1 MTLERPAPLYR
12 QVYEL
17 LRRKILDGEFAP
29 GESVLESRTAEMLRV
44 SRTPVRE
51 ALLQLEREGLLIAQG
66 FERAVT
72 NPTREE
78 FVELYTCRAALEC
91 IVAERAARL
100 ATRSE
105 IAVMAAAI
113 DGARA
118 ASVAGDHAGVL
129 AANTRFHDQMIESA
143 RMVPLSQLMTT
154 IRGQILVVRRH
165 LLSDAAVEA
174 AICDEHATL
183 LEAIREGDA
192 VEAQRRMQLHM
203 NNDIQRLAGSG
214 APERGGPV
222 R

>member
-1 MTLERPAPLYR
+1 MTLQRPAPLYR

-17 LRRKILDGEFAP
+17 LRQKILDGEFAP
-29 GESVLESRTAEMLRV
+29 GENVQESRTAEMLRV

-51 ALLQLEREGLLIAQG
+51 ALMQLEREGLLVARG

-78 FVELYTCRAALEC
+78 FVDLYICRAALER

-105 IAVMAAAI
+105 IEVMAAAI
-113 DGARA
+113 DEAAA

-129 AANTRFHDQMIESA
+129 TANTRFHDQMIESA
-143 RMVPLSQLMTT
+143 RMPPLSQLMNT

-165 LLSDAAVEA
+165 LLSDAAIEA
-174 AICDEHATL
+174 AICDEHTTL
-183 LEAIREGDA
+183 LEAIQEGNA
-192 VEAQRRMQLHM
+192 VEAQRRMERHM
-203 NNDIQRLAGSG
+203 DNDIQRLAGSG
-214 APERGGPV
+214 AP
-222 R
+222 

>member
-1 MTLERPAPLYR
+1 MTLQRPAPLYR

-29 GESVLESRTAEMLRV
+29 GESVLESRIAEMLRV

-51 ALLQLEREGLLIAQG
+51 ALLQLEREGLLITQG

-78 FVELYTCRAALEC
+78 FVDLYICRAALER

-100 ATRSE
+100 ATRYE
-105 IAVMAAAI
+105 IEVMAAAI
-113 DGARA
+113 DEALA

-143 RMVPLSQLMTT
+143 RMAPLSQLMNT
-154 IRGQILVVRRH
+154 IRGQLLVVRRH
-165 LLSDAAVEA
+165 LLSDASVEA
-174 AICDEHATL
+174 AICNEHATL
-183 LEAIREGDA
+183 LQAIQEGNV
-192 VEAQRRMQLHM
+192 VEAQRHMELHM

-214 APERGGPV
+214 AP
-222 R
+222 

>member
-1 MTLERPAPLYR
+1 M
-12 QVYEL
+12 
-17 LRRKILDGEFAP
+17 RRKILDGEFAP

-78 FVELYTCRAALEC
+78 FVDLYICRAALER

-105 IAVMAAAI
+105 IEVMATAI
-113 DGARA
+113 EEARGASA
-118 ASVAGDHAGVL
+118 AGDHAGVL
-129 AANTRFHDQMIESA
+129 TANTRFHDQMIESA
-143 RMVPLSQLMTT
+143 RMPPLSQLMNT

-165 LLSDAAVEA
+165 LLSDAAVES
-174 AICDEHATL
+174 AICDEHAAL
-183 LEAIREGDA
+183 LDAIREGNSG
-192 VEAQRRMQLHM
+192 EAQRRMELHM

-214 APERGGPV
+214 APQKGGSA

>member
-1 MTLERPAPLYR
+1 M
-12 QVYEL
+12 
-17 LRRKILDGEFAP
+17 RRKILDGEFAP

-78 FVELYTCRAALEC
+78 FVDLYICRAALER

-105 IAVMAAAI
+105 IEVMAAAI
-113 DGARA
+113 EEARVA
-118 ASVAGDHAGVL
+118 CAAGDHAGVL
-129 AANTRFHDQMIESA
+129 TANTRFHDQMIESA
-143 RMVPLSQLMTT
+143 RMPPLSRLMNT

-183 LEAIREGDA
+183 LEAIRESDA
-192 VEAQRRMQLHM
+192 IEAQRRMQLHM

-214 APERGGPV
+214 APEMGGPV

>member
-1 MTLERPAPLYR
+1 MTLQRAAPLYQ

-17 LRRKILDGEFAP
+17 LRRKILDGDFSP

-51 ALLQLEREGLLIAQG
+51 ALVQLEREGLLISRG

-78 FVELYTCRAALEC
+78 FVDLYICRAALERV
-91 IVAERAARL
+91 VAERAARL

-105 IAVMAAAI
+105 IEVMAAAI
-113 DGARA
+113 DEARA

-143 RMVPLSQLMTT
+143 RMPPLSRLMNT

-183 LEAIREGDA
+183 LEAIREGNA
-192 VEAQRRMQLHM
+192 VEAQRRMELHM
-203 NNDIQRLAGSG
+203 NSDIQRLAGSG
-214 APERGGPV
+214 TP
-222 R
+222 

>member
-1 MTLERPAPLYR
+1 M
-12 QVYEL
+12 
-17 LRRKILDGEFAP
+17 RRKILDGEFAP

-78 FVELYTCRAALEC
+78 FVELYTCRAALEG

-105 IAVMAAAI
+105 IGVMAAAI
-113 DGARA
+113 DEARA

-143 RMVPLSQLMTT
+143 RMAPLSQLMNT

-192 VEAQRRMQLHM
+192 VEAQRRMQRHM

-214 APERGGPV
+214 APQKGGSA

>member
-1 MTLERPAPLYR
+1 
-12 QVYEL
+12 

-29 GESVLESRTAEMLRV
+29 GESVLESRMAEMLRV

-143 RMVPLSQLMTT
+143 RMAPLSQLMNT

-174 AICDEHATL
+174 AICDEHTTL

-192 VEAQRRMQLHM
+192 IEAQRRMQLHM

>member
-1 MTLERPAPLYR
+1 M
-12 QVYEL
+12 
-17 LRRKILDGEFAP
+17 RRKILDGEFAP
-29 GESVLESRTAEMLRV
+29 GESVLESRTAAMLRV

-78 FVELYTCRAALEC
+78 FVELYTCRAALEG

-105 IAVMAAAI
+105 IGVMAAAI
-113 DGARA
+113 DEARA

-143 RMVPLSQLMTT
+143 RMAPLSQLMTT

-192 VEAQRRMQLHM
+192 VEAQRRMQRHM
-203 NNDIQRLAGSG
+203 NNDIRRLAGSG

>member
-1 MTLERPAPLYR
+1 
-12 QVYEL
+12 
-17 LRRKILDGEFAP
+17 
-29 GESVLESRTAEMLRV
+29 MLRV

-51 ALLQLEREGLLIAQG
+51 ALLQLEREGLLITQG

-78 FVELYTCRAALEC
+78 FVDLYICRAALER

-105 IAVMAAAI
+105 IEVMAAAI
-113 DGARA
+113 EEARGASA
-118 ASVAGDHAGVL
+118 AGDHAGVL
-129 AANTRFHDQMIESA
+129 TANTRFHDQMIESA
-143 RMVPLSQLMTT
+143 RILPLSQLMNT

-174 AICDEHATL
+174 AICNEHATL
-183 LEAIREGDA
+183 LEAIREGNA
-192 VEAQRRMQLHM
+192 VEAQRHMELHM

-214 APERGGPV
+214 AP
-222 R
+222 

>member
-1 MTLERPAPLYR
+1 M
-12 QVYEL
+12 
-17 LRRKILDGEFAP
+17 RRKILDGEFAP

-143 RMVPLSQLMTT
+143 RMAPLSQLMNT

-192 VEAQRRMQLHM
+192 VEAQRRMQRHM
-203 NNDIQRLAGSG
+203 NNDIRRLAGSG

>member
-1 MTLERPAPLYR
+1 MTLQRPAPLYR

-29 GESVLESRTAEMLRV
+29 GESVLESRMAEMLRV

-78 FVELYTCRAALEC
+78 FVDLYICRAALER

-100 ATRSE
+100 ATLPE
-105 IAVMAAAI
+105 IEVMAAAI
-113 DGARA
+113 DEARV

-129 AANTRFHDQMIESA
+129 TANTRFHDQMIESA
-143 RMVPLSQLMTT
+143 RMPPLSQLMNT

-174 AICDEHATL
+174 AICDEHGAL
-183 LEAIREGDA
+183 LEAIQEGNA
-192 VEAQRRMQLHM
+192 VEAQRRMELHM

-214 APERGGPV
+214 AP
-222 R
+222 

>member
-1 MTLERPAPLYR
+1 M
-12 QVYEL
+12 
-17 LRRKILDGEFAP
+17 RRKILDGEFAP

-66 FERAVT
+66 FERVVT

-78 FVELYTCRAALEC
+78 FVELYVCRAALER

-100 ATRSE
+100 VTGPE
-105 IAVMAAAI
+105 IEVMAAAI
-113 DGARA
+113 DEARV
-118 ASVAGDHAGVL
+118 ASIAGDHPGVL
-129 AANTRFHDQMIESA
+129 TANTRFHDQMIDSA
-143 RMVPLSQLMTT
+143 RMPTLSRLMDT

-183 LEAIREGDA
+183 LEAIREGNA
-192 VEAQRRMQLHM
+192 VEAQRRMELHM
-203 NNDIQRLAGSG
+203 KNDIQRLAGSG
-214 APERGGPV
+214 AP
-222 R
+222 

>member
-1 MTLERPAPLYR
+1 MTVQRAVPLYR

-66 FERAVT
+66 FERVVT

-78 FVELYTCRAALEC
+78 FVELYVCRAALER

-100 ATRSE
+100 ATGPE
-105 IAVMAAAI
+105 IEVMAAAI
-113 DGARA
+113 DEARV
-118 ASVAGDHAGVL
+118 ASIAGDHPGVL
-129 AANTRFHDQMIESA
+129 TANTRFHDQMIDSA
-143 RMVPLSQLMTT
+143 RMPTLSRLMNT

-183 LEAIREGDA
+183 LETIREGNA
-192 VEAQRRMQLHM
+192 VEAQRRMELHM
-203 NNDIQRLAGSG
+203 KNDIQRLAGSG
-214 APERGGPV
+214 AP
-222 R
+222 

>member
-1 MTLERPAPLYR
+1 M
-12 QVYEL
+12 
-17 LRRKILDGEFAP
+17 RRKILDGEFAP

-66 FERAVT
+66 FERVVT

-78 FVELYTCRAALEC
+78 FVELYVCRAALER

-100 ATRSE
+100 ATGPE
-105 IAVMAAAI
+105 IEVMAAAI
-113 DGARA
+113 DEARV
-118 ASVAGDHAGVL
+118 ASIAGDHPGVL
-129 AANTRFHDQMIESA
+129 TANTRFHDQMIDSA
-143 RMVPLSQLMTT
+143 RMPTLSRLMDT

-183 LEAIREGDA
+183 LEAIREGNA
-192 VEAQRRMQLHM
+192 VEAQRRMELHM
-203 NNDIQRLAGSG
+203 KNDIQRLAGSG
-214 APERGGPV
+214 AP
-222 R
+222 

>member
-1 MTLERPAPLYR
+1 M
-12 QVYEL
+12 
-17 LRRKILDGEFAP
+17 RRKILDGEFAP

-78 FVELYTCRAALEC
+78 FVDLYVCRAALER

-105 IAVMAAAI
+105 IEVMAAAI
-113 DGARA
+113 EEALA

-129 AANTRFHDQMIESA
+129 TANTRFHDQMIESA
-143 RMVPLSQLMTT
+143 RMPPLSQLMNT

-174 AICDEHATL
+174 AICDEHTSL
-183 LEAIREGDA
+183 LEAIQEGNA
-192 VEAQRRMQLHM
+192 VEAQRRMELHM
-203 NNDIQRLAGSG
+203 INDIQRLAGSD
-214 APERGGPV
+214 AS
-222 R
+222 

>member
-1 MTLERPAPLYR
+1 MTLQRPAPLYR

-17 LRRKILDGEFAP
+17 LRQKILDGEFAP
-29 GESVLESRTAEMLRV
+29 GENVQESRTAEMLRV

-51 ALLQLEREGLLIAQG
+51 ALMQLEREGLLVARG

-78 FVELYTCRAALEC
+78 FVDLYICRAALER

-105 IAVMAAAI
+105 IEVMAAAI
-113 DGARA
+113 DEALA
-118 ASVAGDHAGVL
+118 ASVTGDHAGVL
-129 AANTRFHDQMIESA
+129 TANTRFHDQMIESA
-143 RMVPLSQLMTT
+143 RMLPLGQLMNT

-165 LLSDAAVEA
+165 LLSDAAVET
-174 AICDEHATL
+174 AICNEHAKL
-183 LEAIREGDA
+183 LEAIQEGDG
-192 VEAQRRMQLHM
+192 VEAQRRMELHM

-214 APERGGPV
+214 AP
-222 R
+222 

>member
-1 MTLERPAPLYR
+1 M
-12 QVYEL
+12 
-17 LRRKILDGEFAP
+17 RRKILDGEFAP

-78 FVELYTCRAALEC
+78 FVELYVCRAALER

-100 ATRSE
+100 ATGPE
-105 IAVMAAAI
+105 IEVMAAAI
-113 DGARA
+113 DEARV
-118 ASVAGDHAGVL
+118 ASIAGDHPGVL
-129 AANTRFHDQMIESA
+129 TANTRFHDQMIDST
-143 RMVPLSQLMTT
+143 RMPTLSRLMDT

-183 LEAIREGDA
+183 LEAIREGNA
-192 VEAQRRMQLHM
+192 VEAQRRMELHM
-203 NNDIQRLAGSG
+203 KNDIQRLAGSG
-214 APERGGPV
+214 AP
-222 R
+222 

>member
-1 MTLERPAPLYR
+1 M
-12 QVYEL
+12 
-17 LRRKILDGEFAP
+17 RRKILDGEFAP

-78 FVELYTCRAALEC
+78 FVDLYICRAALER

-105 IAVMAAAI
+105 IEVMAAAI
-113 DGARA
+113 EEARV
-118 ASVAGDHAGVL
+118 ASAAGDHAGVL
-129 AANTRFHDQMIESA
+129 TANTRFHDQMIESA
-143 RMVPLSQLMTT
+143 RMPPLSQLMNT

-183 LEAIREGDA
+183 LEAIREGNA
-192 VEAQRRMQLHM
+192 VEAQRRMGLHM

-214 APERGGPV
+214 APESGGPA